1 MRNTE
6 RRLKL
11 ATAQGPESG
20 NQQVNIK
27 INYTCLYTHCLLGN
41 SILAAHYKRGNPH
54 LNVTMSFFEIVQ
66 SVSEKGAPAKDIQ
79 LYRN

>member
-1 MRNTE
+1 MSELETDKENGMRNTE

-11 ATAQGPESG
+11 ATAQGLESG

-41 SILAAHYKRGNPH
+41 FILAAHYKQGNPH
-54 LNVTMSFFEIVQ
+54 LNATMS
-66 SVSEKGAPAKDIQ
+66 
-79 LYRN
+79 LLR